1 MAPFTEDL
9 PSGLEIE
16 DLLDILDRSRPAW
29 HADAACHEAPFY
41 ISWFNDGEA
50 PALSWLSDEQDAD
63 EQAKAV
69 CARCLVLEE
78 CRAWAFAQGPALSGV
93 WGGMNRADRARAR
106 RRGPA
111 VTAAPPAARHVQARP
126 A

>member
-1 MAPFTEDL
+1 MAHFTADL
-9 PSGLEIE
+9 PSGLGVE
-16 DLLDILDRSRPAW
+16 DLLGILERSRPAW

-41 ISWFNDGEA
+41 ISWFNDGDAGE
-50 PALSWLSDEQDAD
+50 LSWLTDEQNAD

-69 CARCLVLEE
+69 CARCLVVDE
-78 CRAWAFAQGPALSGV
+78 CRAWAFAEGPMLNGV

-106 RRGPA
+106 RRGALGAPA
-111 VTAAPPAARHVQARP
+111 PMRQAEARP